1 MPGLYRKQRGR
12 QPGAMKKAGLGVWAV
27 LDPSSSTAPCQ
38 PCDLCAD
45 ASCHLSRPV
54 AHRALLLALGLWP
67 VLSSQVGLGRIDSWL
82 EQCPPCHAP
91 PPVLPALHITSVS
104 PSHQAPNVC
113 HFLRSLQ
120 SEAKCTLDNLLEVLK
135 LDKAS
140 QIGLLGEG
148 RGV

>member
-1 MPGLYRKQRGR
+1 MPCSTTS
-12 QPGAMKKAGLGVWAV
+12 P
-27 LDPSSSTAPCQ
+27 PSHFT
-38 PCDLCAD
+38 
-45 ASCHLSRPV
+45 
-54 AHRALLLALGLWP
+54 
-67 VLSSQVGLGRIDSWL
+67 
-82 EQCPPCHAP
+82 
-91 PPVLPALHITSVS
+91 LPVS

-148 RGV
+148 RGVQSQIRKAVGCVSGLWGVMFHQTS

>member
-1 MPGLYRKQRGR
+1 MGWEGLSLGWSSA
-12 QPGAMKKAGLGVWAV
+12 PHAMLHH
-27 LDPSSSTAPCQ
+27 Q
-38 PCDLCAD
+38 
-45 ASCHLSRPV
+45 
-54 AHRALLLALGLWP
+54 
-67 VLSSQVGLGRIDSWL
+67 SSQS
-82 EQCPPCHAP
+82 
-91 PPVLPALHITSVS
+91 LHITSVS

-148 RGV
+148 RGVQSQIRKKVSGLCVGVMGLCSIRLPELDHRYAGGSGAGLPAADLQGPHGGEGG